1 MPKGQR
7 KSNTAVLTVDDII
20 EAQGL
25 FLKGHPMSKIAKQ
38 FKTSA
43 NVLKN
48 RFDRLSAFVKAS
60 PAILSEQQL
69 EIKEKVN
76 QSMDKIRTELTD
88 VSVKILNKS
97 DDIVYDILSTTPP
110 TNAYQ
115 VALISDLYAKRLSRI
130 SDLDI
135 NKNPNGTPTNIIN
148 VINIDPTIAAKN
160 NIKKQE
166 AVDAEVV

>member
-7 KSNTAVLTVDDII
+7 NSNTAVLTVDDII

-25 FLKGHPMSKIAKQ
+25 YLKGHPLSKIAKQ

-43 NVLKN
+43 AVLQN

-60 PAILSEQQL
+60 PTLMSENQL

-76 QSMDKIRTELTD
+76 NSMDKIRTELTE
-88 VSVKILNKS
+88 VSVKVLNKS
-97 DDIVYDILSTTPP
+97 DDIVYDILSTTPQ

-115 VALISDLYAKRLSRI
+115 VALIGDLYAKRLSRI

-135 NKNPNGTPTNIIN
+135 NKNANGLPANIIN
-148 VINIDPTIAAKN
+148 IINIDPVVAAKN
-160 NIKKQE
+160 NIKKEPIE
-166 AVDAEVV
+166 AEIVK